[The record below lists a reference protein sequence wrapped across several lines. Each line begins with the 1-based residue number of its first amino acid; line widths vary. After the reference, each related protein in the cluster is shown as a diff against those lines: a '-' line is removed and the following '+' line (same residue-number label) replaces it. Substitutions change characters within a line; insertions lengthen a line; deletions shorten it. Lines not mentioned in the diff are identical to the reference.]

1 MDPRATGHGEGMKTS
16 FVGCK
21 SAVLSWVVSIS
32 ISAAGCDLGDYPI
45 GETPTAG
52 EDGIGIVEGSTG
64 ASTDGEDTDGPDPG
78 TTEGGSDSADP
89 GVEVCDAAGV
99 DFGFELTDVEDNP
112 LDLSLTCTASVGD
125 DDVALTGCTDDV
137 GASVPDRTLTL
148 TGDWTKPLLLDGQT
162 VALRYVEHD
171 GELLER
177 WLTLSTD
184 TVGGALVAIDAA
196 TLQPPGDGFDFGG
209 LSLDDKSLD
218 CPPLP
223 APPALDCTFDRL
235 AVVADFADDVRDIP
249 DGTSVGE
256 LGSAGTTRLA
266 VVVAQATEPT
276 PGLACNGPTTV
287 TFRLNAV
294 AYTVE

>member
-1 MDPRATGHGEGMKTS
+1 MKTS
-16 FVGCK
+16 IVGCK
-21 SAVLSWVVSIS
+21 SVALSWALVSMS
-32 ISAAGCDLGDYPI
+32 SSATGCDLGERPI

-52 EDGIGIVEGSTG
+52 EDGVGMVEGSTG
-64 ASTDGEDTDGPDPG
+64 ASNDDEDSDGPDPG
-78 TTEGGSDSADP
+78 TTDGGSDSADP

-99 DFGFELTDVEDNP
+99 DFGFELTSAEDGA

-125 DDVALTGCTDDV
+125 DDVELTACTDDL
-137 GASVPDRTLTL
+137 GTSVADRTLTL
-148 TGDWTKPLLLDGQT
+148 TGDWTKPLLLDGQS
-162 VALRYVEHD
+162 VELRYVEHD

-184 TVGGALVAIDAA
+184 AVGGALVAIDAA
-196 TLQPPGDGFDFGG
+196 TLPPAGDGFDFGG
-209 LSLDDKSLD
+209 LSLDHKSLD
-218 CPPLP
+218 CPSLP
-223 APPALDCTFDRL
+223 YPPALDCTFDRL

-256 LGSAGTTRLA
+256 LGSTGSTRLA
-266 VVVAQATEPT
+266 VVVARATQPT
-276 PGLACNGPTTV
+276 PGMQCNGPTTE